1 MCDIYIYIHIYIHI
15 YTYIHIYIYCIY
27 HCVVISLSSSVVGH
41 RRSNLSQLGSI
52 QRVNGPH
59 QSGPRYHVP
68 AIYRNRKSPLYFDD
82 LPNMY
87 IYIHIYTLVYLIYLI
102 SRSIKYLIYLNI
114 LYNMYIINM
123 LSVHSYIKLSDFRE
137 DVPSKSGPS
146 NGCVVENCGFWKMFI
161 PKKSLKNQHWTRNM
175 MIIGI
180 GEHVEDSMPV

>member
-1 MCDIYIYIHIYIHI
+1 MVPINQGLVTMSRQFTAIENHLFTSMIYLI
-15 YTYIHIYIYCIY
+15 CIY
-27 HCVVISLSSSVVGH
+27 
-41 RRSNLSQLGSI
+41 
-52 QRVNGPH
+52 
-59 QSGPRYHVP
+59 
-68 AIYRNRKSPLYFDD
+68 
-82 LPNMY
+82 
-87 IYIHIYTLVYLIYLI
+87 IYTLVYLIYLI

-180 GEHVEDSMPV
+180 GEHVEDSTPV